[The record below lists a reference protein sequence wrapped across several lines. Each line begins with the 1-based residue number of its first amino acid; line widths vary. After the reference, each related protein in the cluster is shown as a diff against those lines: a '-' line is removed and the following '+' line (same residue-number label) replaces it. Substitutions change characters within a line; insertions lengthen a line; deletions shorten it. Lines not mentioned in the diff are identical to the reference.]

1 MNSRSFWLSKEVF
14 IGLAVAL
21 IVAVPVFVF
30 GSAKVVFVDKDANG
44 SQDGT
49 SNHPYQS
56 ISKALDHIKDGTE
69 VHIAKG
75 TYKENV
81 TLPKGVKLIG
91 KEKDRSAVVIEAK
104 NDSRPTITM
113 KHQSELDHLTVDG
126 GRHGVR
132 IVEDS
137 KAIIYDVVVKNSN
150 RDGIHIDAASLNKK
164 YQVSISKTDVKNNDR
179 AGIYAEKHNIVIM
192 DSNIV
197 SNHSDGIDFAAG
209 TKAWLEN
216 NRFNDNKGSG
226 AKLTLDGAN
235 IWSKKNGFRNN
246 KHEGVEVNAY
256 GATGTIG
263 FKKTTIVN
271 NDRYGIARIARTA
284 SGVNTFGGI
293 VLESGVNANNVSNN
307 ALGNISSVLRVF

>member
-1 MNSRSFWLSKEVF
+1 MQNRHFWLSKEVL
-14 IGLAVAL
+14 IGLAFGL
-21 IVAVPVFVF
+21 LVAVPVFVF
-30 GSAKVVFVDKDANG
+30 GSTKTIYVDKDASG
-44 SQDGT
+44 SEDGT
-49 SNHPYQS
+49 SGHPYKS
-56 ISKALDHIKDGTE
+56 ISDALDHANDGTE
-69 VHIAKG
+69 VFVAKG
-75 TYKENV
+75 AYKENI

-91 KEKDRSAVVIEAK
+91 KKSDRGAVVIEAK

-113 KHQSELDHLTVDG
+113 KHQSELDHLTIDG

-132 IVEDS
+132 ILENS
-137 KAIIYDVVVKNSN
+137 KAIIYDVIVKKSN
-150 RDGIHIDAASLNKK
+150 HDGIHIDAAPLNKK

-197 SNHSDGIDFAAG
+197 SNNSDGIDFATG

-226 AKLTLDGAN
+226 AKLTLDGAD

-246 KHEGVEVNAY
+246 KHEGVEINAY
-256 GATGTIG
+256 GVAGTIG

-271 NDRYGIARIARTA
+271 NDCFGIAKTGRTA
-284 SGVNTFGGI
+284 TSLDDFGGV
-293 VLESGVNANNVSNN
+293 VLESGVNANKVENN
-307 ALGNISSVLRVF
+307 ASGNISPILRVF

>member
-1 MNSRSFWLSKEVF
+1 MKSRNFWLSKEVF
-14 IGLAVAL
+14 IGLAFGLLVA
-21 IVAVPVFVF
+21 APVFVF
-30 GSAKVVFVDKDANG
+30 GSAKTIYVDKNASG
-44 SQDGT
+44 SEDGT
-49 SNHPYQS
+49 SGHPYKS
-56 ISKALDHIKDGTE
+56 ISNALDHAKDGTE

-81 TLPKGVKLIG
+81 TLPKGVKLVG
-91 KEKDRSAVVIEAK
+91 KDGDRGAVTIEAK
-104 NDSRPTITM
+104 NDTRPTITM
-113 KHQSELDHLTVDG
+113 KHQSELDHLTIDG

-132 IVEDS
+132 ILENS
-137 KAIIYDVVVKNSN
+137 KAIIYDVIVKKSN
-150 RDGIHIDAASLNKK
+150 RDGIHIDAAPLNKK

-197 SNHSDGIDFAAG
+197 LNNSDGIDFAAG

-226 AKLTLDGAN
+226 AKLTLDGAD

-256 GATGTIG
+256 GVAGTIG

-271 NDRYGIARIARTA
+271 NDRFGIAKTARTI
-284 SGVNTFGGI
+284 SGVNTFGGV
-293 VLESGVNANNVSNN
+293 VLESGVNVNNMSANTF
-307 ALGNISSVLRVF
+307 GNISSILRVF